1 MGKFGGDNVWQKW
14 MDEDFGKN
22 FWRMNGLAKM
32 LNSVSGQLSDRT
44 NYRIKHPIII
54 LWKYPGL
61 DYQKLA
67 NHFREAGRKTVARTV
82 SCD

>member
-1 MGKFGGDNVWQKW
+1 M
-14 MDEDFGKN
+14 E
-22 FWRMNGLAKM
+22 LASAYKK
-32 LNSVSGQLSDRT
+32 LLFSSAFTVCLYLLLYHYTVNNDYSVSGQLSDRT

-67 NHFREAGRKTVARTV
+67 NHFNEAGKL
-82 SCD
+82 